1 MTKKIRD
8 LTIGEI
14 KAICKTKKVCHKD
27 CPLYNHK
34 WLCLGLRNMT
44 EKELNR
50 KVEIKWDAF

>member
-14 KAICKTKKVCHKD
+14 KATCKTKKVCHKD

-44 EKELNR
+44 EKELN
-50 KVEIKWDAF
+50 KEVVIK